1 MSPAPAVDSAA
12 PGAAA
17 GAVEDHDDDVII
29 DDDEE
34 EEEKAGP
41 NTNNDGEEQDDVT
54 IVNGFVVV
62 RKFFVP
68 PEGFDLERLEEILGA
83 EEMKRVK
90 IKADNVTLVAALMV
104 LDPEMYP
111 SVSRARKA
119 LRKGRILVHKG
130 PLGLDDH
137 GRRTVFDQSKCE
149 RGKVGHRVEP
159 RYVICEQSK
168 LGNVQKLKRYPVEK
182 GTKPPYDL
190 PVIYEDDHFAIVNK
204 PAGTCVNN
212 QKELPKDEMCIRHA
226 AAYVLK
232 PPKYGTRDA
241 KHRPGT
247 VHRLDKPT
255 CGCLLIAKTKP
266 AKIHLTQ
273 QFATRVIRKTYTAII
288 NGVPK
293 QLEERAI
300 TSREAHELGVD
311 VGYFDNQDATEDVK
325 WQHIDMSLV
334 DNDKKEQTAVT
345 VWRPI
350 KTAECPKAKDGKVTL
365 VELKPKSGRYH
376 QLRRHMAWGC
386 GRPLVG
392 DRSYSSEV
400 EFPHH
405 FRDHGLM
412 LCSNKVSLQ
421 HPYYNSAA
429 GRKEWDAL
437 DESDPQK
444 YANGMIRL
452 SEDKSKIMVHAEID
466 LPEKFQ
472 ELLNVAPTIKLAD
485 KE

>member
-1 MSPAPAVDSAA
+1 MSAPVDSTA
-12 PGAAA
+12 PDATVG
-17 GAVEDHDDDVII
+17 ESINRDDDVILDDD

-34 EEEKAGP
+34 EDAG
-41 NTNNDGEEQDDVT
+41 TNNNAEEEQDDIT

-62 RKFFVP
+62 RQFVVP
-68 PEGFDLERLEEILGA
+68 PEGFDLERLEELLGA
-83 EEMKRVK
+83 DEMKRVK
-90 IKADNVTLVAALMV
+90 IKSDNVTLVAALRM

-130 PLGLDDH
+130 PLGLDKH
-137 GRRTVFDQSKCE
+137 GRRTVFDPSKCE

-159 RYVICEQSK
+159 RDVICEQSK
-168 LGNVQKLKRYPVEK
+168 LGNVQKLERYPVEK
-182 GTKPPYDL
+182 GTQPPYDL
-190 PVIYEDDHFAIVNK
+190 PVVYEDDHFAIVNK

-212 QKELPKDEMCIRHA
+212 QAEQPKEEMCIRHA

-255 CGCLLIAKTKP
+255 CGVLLIAKTKP
-266 AKIHLTQ
+266 AKIHLVQ
-273 QFATRVIRKTYTAII
+273 QFATRVIRKTYMAII

-293 QLEERAI
+293 ELEERVI
-300 TSREAHELGVD
+300 TSKEAHELGVD
-311 VGYFDNQDATEDVK
+311 VGYQDAAEDVK
-325 WQHIDMSLV
+325 WQHIDMPLV

-350 KTAECPKAKDGKVTL
+350 KTVDCPKAKDGKLTL

-421 HPYYNSAA
+421 HPYFNSAA

-452 SEDKSKIMVHAEID
+452 SEDKSTIMVHAEID

-472 ELLNVAPTIKLAD
+472 ELLDVAPTIKLAD
-485 KE
+485 EE